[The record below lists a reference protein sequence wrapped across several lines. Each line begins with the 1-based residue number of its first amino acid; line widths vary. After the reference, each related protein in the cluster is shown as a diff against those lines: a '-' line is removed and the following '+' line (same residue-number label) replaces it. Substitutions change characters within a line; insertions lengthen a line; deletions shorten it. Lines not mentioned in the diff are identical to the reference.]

1 MDRALIIS
9 VVMFGAG
16 VFFTWSAVGGWRNLK
31 HDNISILEAGILK
44 VTGAEPLPVT
54 GFDRWLQRFQLV
66 MMSLFGPV
74 MIFIGGFG
82 FLSELGVL

>member
-1 MDRALIIS
+1 MIVALAL
-9 VVMFGAG
+9 FGVGAL
-16 VFFTWSAVGGWRNLK
+16 FTWLAALGWRRRDD
-31 HDNISILEAGILK
+31 DNISILEAGILK